1 MTLRGTSKMKTKLGI
16 SVAMLTALTYIFG
29 LFGGYIALALLVGYI
44 LLCEENTDVKKAAV
58 KTVIIVVAFDL
69 VNAVI
74 ALLPNGI
81 SIIDN
86 FLNIFNVAF
95 PVYFVSKIYTFIS
108 SVLAFAEKIIFLV
121 LAFMAWSNKNCKLP
135 VLDDLVDKHM

>member
-1 MTLRGTSKMKTKLGI
+1 MKTKLGI

-44 LLCEENTDVKKAAV
+44 LLCETEESLKKAAV
-58 KTVIIVVAFDL
+58 KTVIICVVFDL
-69 VNAVI
+69 ISAVI

-86 FLNIFNVAF
+86 FMNIFNATF
-95 PVYFVSKIYTFIS
+95 PIYFVSRIVTFIN
-108 SVLAFAEKIIFLV
+108 SVLAVIEKLIFLV
-121 LAFMAWSNKNCKLP
+121 LAFMAWSDKNCKLP
-135 VLDDLVDKHM
+135 ILDDLVDKHM